1 LEHFD
6 LCIVGGGVCG
16 LAIAEHFA
24 AHAPKSYSV
33 LLLEKNDSIGQ
44 ETSSRNSEVIH
55 AGIYYAPGSLRA
67 RLCLEGK
74 DLLVDYCQRY
84 DVPHRQL
91 GKLIVAQL
99 DELSSLETIQHNAEQ
114 CGVYDLEHLSHRQLA
129 ALEPSVSAK
138 EALFSPS
145 TGIVDSHAL
154 MDSLWTRASTMGV
167 EFGFLS
173 RVQRVIQHQG
183 KLQVDVLCGQ
193 APATESFSFTCCSL
207 INAGGLHAQAL
218 AQTVEGLAAASIPA
232 LHLSRGHYFALSGK
246 SPFSHLVYPVPERHQ
261 QGLGVHATLD
271 MGGQLRFGPDVEY
284 IDTIDYSIAPNRKQ
298 HFVEAIRRYYPELEV
313 DRLLPA
319 YAGIRPR
326 LSAQGEPSKDFVI
339 QTHAEHGVPG
349 LVQLFGIDS
358 PGLTASLALAKELY
372 RLIRA

>member
-1 LEHFD
+1 
-6 LCIVGGGVCG
+6 

-24 AHAPKSYSV
+24 AHAPESYSV
-33 LLLEKNDSIGQ
+33 LLLEKNAAIGQ

-74 DLLVDYCQRY
+74 ELLLDYCQRY
-84 DVPHRQL
+84 GVPHRQL
-91 GKLIVAQL
+91 GKLIVAQAG
-99 DELSSLETIQHNAEQ
+99 ELASLETIQRNAEQ
-114 CGVYDLEHLSHRQLA
+114 CGVHDLVHLSHGQLA
-129 ALEPSVSAK
+129 ALEPSVSAS

-145 TGIVDSHAL
+145 TGIVDSHAF
-154 MDSLWTRASTMGV
+154 MDSLWTRASAMGV

-173 RVQRVIQHQG
+173 HVQRVSQREG

-193 APATESFSFTCCSL
+193 APATEAFSFTCGSL

-218 AQTVEGLAAASIPA
+218 AQKIEGLDAASIPT

-246 SPFSHLVYPVPERHQ
+246 SPFSHLVYPVPERHH

-284 IDTIDYSIAPNRKQ
+284 IDAIDYSIAPGRKE
-298 HFVEAIRRYYPELEV
+298 HFVEAIQRYYPGLQAE
-313 DRLLPA
+313 RLLPA

-326 LSAQGEPSKDFVI
+326 LSAQGEPSKDFAI
-339 QTHAEHGVPG
+339 QTQAEHGVPG

-358 PGLTASLALAKELY
+358 PGLTASLSISKELF
-372 RLIRA
+372 RLINP